1 MKILPFFFPLG
12 ALIPV
17 GVIMFN
23 FGIPSS
29 SSVYTF
35 RLPFLAAENDLVFC
49 CFGGG
54 SFDARLFFDLEIL
67 DLDFGP
73 WVCR

>member
-29 SSVYTF
+29 SSVYGF
-35 RLPFLAAENDLVFC
+35 RLPFLLTAEKDLVFC

-54 SFDARLFFDLEIL
+54 SFDTRLFFDLDIL

-73 WVCR
+73 